1 MSRNKGIESE
11 YSVNHTDQLYDRFFN
26 LAINRFEWEGLPSGL
41 ESRKIEEYL
50 IMNGRVMFFKDTDG
64 VLKCLPAH
72 GTRCYD
78 IYNEPIW
85 YQLTGNNYNKT
96 IDRDEGVIIRNNAIG
111 SNDHDDLLL
120 FAQRINEV
128 EQTMDVNLFG
138 QLTPYVILCDEKER
152 LTFKNIMLQV
162 KKFKYAIF
170 GSKKLAMNNVDV
182 LQTKSEYLIDKLQ
195 LQKTELM
202 NELLT
207 FLGINNNNVQKKERM
222 LVDEVNA
229 NNDFIL
235 VNIDHMYDERKRA
248 CEEINKKYGL
258 SISVKKR
265 EVEASGTLHSGIE
278 NTNKGQL

>member
-1 MSRNKGIESE
+1 
-11 YSVNHTDQLYDRFFN
+11 
-26 LAINRFEWEGLPSGL
+26 
-41 ESRKIEEYL
+41 
-50 IMNGRVMFFKDTDG
+50 
-64 VLKCLPAH
+64 
-72 GTRCYD
+72 
-78 IYNEPIW
+78 
-85 YQLTGNNYNKT
+85 
-96 IDRDEGVIIRNNAIG
+96 
-111 SNDHDDLLL
+111 
-120 FAQRINEV
+120 
-128 EQTMDVNLFG
+128 MDVNLFG

-170 GSKKLAMNNVDV
+170 GSKKLSMNNVDV

-265 EVEASGTLHSGIE
+265 EVESSGTLHSGIE